1 MRSHAERGKRESKPT
16 MTLNPMENR
25 KSCEVGITVPF
36 HDLDPM
42 NIVWHGNLMKY
53 FDVARFALLDQ
64 CGIDLQDYFEKTN
77 YLFPIIKTST
87 KHIIALRNRDEL
99 LCKVTVLEARIK
111 IVMDFEI
118 RRKGDHQICARGRSE
133 QVAVVYPQM
142 EMMFEIP
149 DDIRKPLG
157 F

>member
-1 MRSHAERGKRESKPT
+1 MVNG
-16 MTLNPMENR
+16 
-25 KSCEVGITVPF
+25 KSCEVGIRVPF

-64 CGIDLQDYFEKTN
+64 CGIDLQDYFEKTS
-77 YLFPIIKTST
+77 YLFPIIKTAT
-87 KHIIALRNRDEL
+87 KHIVALRNRDEL
-99 LCKVTVLEARIK
+99 LCKVTVREARIK

-118 RRKGDHQICARGRSE
+118 RRKGHKQICASGRSE
-133 QVAVVYPQM
+133 QVAVLYPEM
-142 EMMFEIP
+142 KMMFEIP
-149 DDIRKPLG
+149 EDIRTPLG

>member
-1 MRSHAERGKRESKPT
+1 MTDDRRQRTEDRGQRSVLR
-16 MTLNPMENR
+16 NPQ
-25 KSCEVGITVPF
+25 SCEVGITVPF

-99 LCKVTVLEARIK
+99 LCRVTVLEAKIK

-118 RRKGDHQICARGRSE
+118 RRKGHHQICARGRSE

-149 DDIRKPLG
+149 DVIRKPLG

>member
-1 MRSHAERGKRESKPT
+1 
-16 MTLNPMENR
+16 MENR
-25 KSCEVGITVPF
+25 KCCEVAIKVPF

-42 NIVWHGNLMKY
+42 NIVWHGHLMKY
-53 FDVARFALLDQ
+53 FDLARFALLDE
-64 CGIDLQDYFEKTN
+64 CGIDLQDYFEKTSV
-77 YLFPIIKTST
+77 LFPIIKTST

-99 LCKVTVLEARIK
+99 LCKVTVLEAGIK

-118 RRKGDHQICARGRSE
+118 RRRGQDKICARGRSE
-133 QVAVVYPQM
+133 QVAVLYPQM

-149 DDIRKPLG
+149 EAIRKALG

>member
-1 MRSHAERGKRESKPT
+1 MIHKTTQIGHSPYI
-16 MTLNPMENR
+16 MENR
-25 KSCEVGITVPF
+25 KSCEVGIKVPF

-77 YLFPIIKTST
+77 VLFPIVKTST
-87 KHIIALRNRDEL
+87 KHIIALRNGDEL
-99 LCKVTVLEARIK
+99 ICRVTVLEARIK

-118 RRKGDHQICARGRSE
+118 RREGKNEICARGRSQ
-133 QVAVVYPQM
+133 QVAVIYPQM

-149 DDIRKPLG
+149 GEIRKALG

>member
-1 MRSHAERGKRESKPT
+1 
-16 MTLNPMENR
+16 MENG
-25 KSCEVGITVPF
+25 KSCEVGIRVPF

-64 CGIDLQDYFEKTN
+64 CGIDLQDYFEKTS
-77 YLFPIIKTST
+77 YLFPIIKTAT
-87 KHIIALRNRDEL
+87 KHIVALRNRDEL
-99 LCKVTVLEARIK
+99 LCKVTVREAKIK

-118 RRKGDHQICARGRSE
+118 RRSGQKQICASGRSE
-133 QVAVVYPQM
+133 QVAVLYPEM
-142 EMMFEIP
+142 KMMFEIP
-149 DDIRKPLG
+149 EDIRTPLG

>member
-1 MRSHAERGKRESKPT
+1 
-16 MTLNPMENR
+16 MENR
-25 KSCEVGITVPF
+25 KSCQVGITVPF

-64 CGIDLQDYFEKTN
+64 CGIDLQSYFEKTS

-87 KHIIALRNRDEL
+87 KHIVALRNRDEL

-111 IVMDFEI
+111 IVMDRFVPKE
-118 RRKGDHQICARGRSE
+118 
-133 QVAVVYPQM
+133 VASRLRWYTH
-142 EMMFEIP
+142 
-149 DDIRKPLG
+149 KWK
-157 F
+157 

>member
-1 MRSHAERGKRESKPT
+1 
-16 MTLNPMENR
+16 
-25 KSCEVGITVPF
+25 
-36 HDLDPM
+36 
-42 NIVWHGNLMKY
+42 MKY

-64 CGIDLQDYFEKTN
+64 CGIDLQAYFEKTS

-87 KHIIALRNRDEL
+87 KHIVALRNRDEL

-118 RRKGDHQICARGRSE
+118 RRKGHQQICAKGSSE

-149 DDIRKPLG
+149 EDIRKPLG

>member
-1 MRSHAERGKRESKPT
+1 MN
-16 MTLNPMENR
+16 LNPMENR

-53 FDVARFALLDQ
+53 FDVARFSLLDQ

-99 LCKVTVLEARIK
+99 LCKVTVLEAGIK

-118 RRKGDHQICARGRSE
+118 RRKGHHQICARGRSE

>member
-1 MRSHAERGKRESKPT
+1 
-16 MTLNPMENR
+16 MENG
-25 KSCEVGITVPF
+25 KSCEVGIRVPF

-64 CGIDLQDYFEKTN
+64 CGIDLQDYYEKTS
-77 YLFPIIKTST
+77 YLFPIIKTAT

-99 LCKVTVLEARIK
+99 LCKVTVREAKIK

-118 RRKGDHQICARGRSE
+118 RRRGQKQICASGRSE
-133 QVAVVYPQM
+133 QVAVLYPEM
-142 EMMFEIP
+142 KMMFEIP
-149 DDIRKPLG
+149 EDIRTPLG

>member
-1 MRSHAERGKRESKPT
+1 
-16 MTLNPMENR
+16 MENR
-25 KSCEVGITVPF
+25 KTCEVAIKVPF

-64 CGIDLQDYFEKTN
+64 CGIDLQAYFEKTGC
-77 YLFPIIKTST
+77 LFPIIKTAT

-99 LCKVTVLEARIK
+99 KCRVTVLEARVK

-118 RRKGDHQICARGRSE
+118 RRKGKKEICARGRSE
-133 QVAVVYPQM
+133 QVAVLYPQM
-142 EMMFEIP
+142 EMMYEIP
-149 DDIRKPLG
+149 EEIRKLLG

>member
-1 MRSHAERGKRESKPT
+1 MK
-16 MTLNPMENR
+16 NR
-25 KSCEVGITVPF
+25 KTCEVAIKVPF

-53 FDVARFALLDQ
+53 FDVARFALLDR
-64 CGIDLQDYFEKTN
+64 CGIDLQAYFEKTD
-77 YLFPIIKTST
+77 YLFPIIKTAT

-99 LCKVTVLEARIK
+99 KCKVTVLEARIK

-118 RRKGDHQICARGRSE
+118 RRKGQKEICAKGRSE
-133 QVAVVYPQM
+133 QVAVLYPQM

-149 DDIRKPLG
+149 EEIRTLLG

>member
-1 MRSHAERGKRESKPT
+1 
-16 MTLNPMENR
+16 MENR
-25 KSCEVGITVPF
+25 KSCEVDIKVPF

-53 FDVARFALLDQ
+53 FDVARFALLDR
-64 CGIDLQDYFEKTN
+64 CGIDLQDYFEKTGH
-77 YLFPIIKTST
+77 LFPIIKTAT
-87 KHIIALRNRDEL
+87 KHIVALRNRDEL
-99 LCKVTVLEARIK
+99 LCKVTVLDARVK

-118 RRKGDHQICARGRSE
+118 RRKGENLICARGRSE
-133 QVAVVYPQM
+133 QVAVRYPQM

-149 DDIRKPLG
+149 EDIRKLLG

>member
-1 MRSHAERGKRESKPT
+1 
-16 MTLNPMENR
+16 MTLMEIR
-25 KSCEVGITVPF
+25 KSCQVAITVPF

-64 CGIDLQDYFEKTN
+64 CGIDLQAYFEKTR

-87 KHIIALRNRDEL
+87 KHIVALKNRDEL
-99 LCKVTVLEARIK
+99 ICNVTVLEAKIK

-118 RRKGDHQICARGRSE
+118 RRKGRQQVCARGRSE
-133 QVAVVYPQM
+133 QVAVVYPKM
-142 EMMFEIP
+142 ELLFEIP
-149 DDIRKPLG
+149 EDIRKPLG